1 MEIALE
7 KSLDDETKDIL
18 TESHEASKSLIYVI
32 DNLLHLTDGG
42 YQTPISRSHVS
53 FNLRESVQT
62 TLDQL
67 QRHATLKALY
77 LNIEQDDKLP
87 HRICGD
93 LRGFEQAIAQI
104 VTNAIQ
110 HTRQGGIRIF
120 LGARPNTDESYL
132 IDIAVHDTGVGMS
145 EAALDEL
152 FQEFE
157 QVPDEDVS
165 TDEKNLHGTTESPD
179 DVKKEARL
187 GLGLA
192 LVARYIKQCGG
203 QIRGRSTAGEG
214 STFTLEIPMQLEK
227 DNSISLRPSAVTPS
241 GSSDMGDKGPTVSL
255 ARLSESTA
263 IVKEPRTP
271 ARQHVERPPISAA
284 FVQSSVP
291 LSNTV
296 SPRDIIES
304 TQAAPRP
311 EKLSVLVADDNSVNL
326 SIFKR
331 RLEKLGHEV
340 KTSLDGQECFDAFQ
354 EHRDAMHFI
363 LMDINVRTRFF
374 KTEVCLP

>member
-1 MEIALE
+1 
-7 KSLDDETKDIL
+7 
-18 TESHEASKSLIYVI
+18 VI

-62 TLDQL
+62 TFDQL

-77 LNIEQDDKLP
+77 LNIEQEDKLP

-110 HTRQGGIRIF
+110 HTRQGGIRIV

-132 IDIAVHDTGVGMS
+132 IHVTVHDTGVGMS
-145 EAALDEL
+145 EEALDEL

-165 TDEKNLHGTTESPD
+165 MGEKNLHGTTESPD

-227 DNSISLRPSAVTPS
+227 DNSISLRSSAVTPS
-241 GSSDMGDKGPTVSL
+241 GSPNGSSDMGDKGLTVGL

-263 IVKEPRTP
+263 IVEEPRIP

-284 FVQSSVP
+284 FDQSSVP
-291 LSNTV
+291 LSNPV

-304 TQAAPRP
+304 TQVAPRL

-354 EHRDAMHFI
+354 EHRDAIHFI

-374 KTEVCLP
+374 KTEVCSP